1 MGARISCGGRMT
13 ETAATARSWANE
25 LLRRE
30 SRGPGD
36 MENAM
41 RRLETRYGIPWRIFW
56 TMRYRPP
63 TDVLTGVFVKL
74 GAAYRAECE
83 RQERLLRHEIEITKL
98 KTGTV
103 SAAVRAAEALVGEAA
118 GQEEN
123 ADG

>member
-1 MGARISCGGRMT
+1 
-13 ETAATARSWANE
+13 
-25 LLRRE
+25 
-30 SRGPGD
+30 

>member
-13 ETAATARSWANE
+13 ETAATARSWTYE

-74 GAAYRAECE
+74 GSAYRAECE